1 MGISY
6 LKKRK
11 SPLNFTYFEFWVLEK
26 ISSNKKT
33 STSKTEKNEHHHRI
47 LHIQISLGT
56 NFQLKI
62 TIFSISK
69 KSISSLKQ
77 VKWTPPLN
85 SVYSN
90 WSLNQ
95 TLFWIN
101 HLNFWTKYAQ
111 KGFFGLKQKRWAPP
125 LTSAYSNQ
133 SWYQISAF
141 TDNFNFLDQIC
152 PKRLFLV
159 FQISLGI
166 KFQL

>member
-6 LKKRK
+6 LKKK
-11 SPLNFTYFEFWVLEK
+11 KITIEFDIFWVLSFGK
-26 ISSNKKT
+26 NFQKKNT
-33 STSKTEKNEHHHRI
+33 FSQKQKKNEHHHRI

-62 TIFSISK
+62 TILSISK

-133 SWYQISAF
+133 SSYQISAF